1 MVDTMV
7 NFAVRG
13 APRTAIPFVIEGRAC
28 MLNRYPLWKYL
39 LILVVL
45 VVGLIYSLP
54 NLFPE
59 DPAIQLSS
67 AQGETLNERQIEHVE
82 NALGENG
89 IAVKG
94 VEEVNGLWLIRLR
107 NDNDQ
112 LNARDIAADL
122 LGNDATVALN
132 LAEATPAWL
141 QAFSASPM
149 TLGLD
154 LRGGVHF
161 LLEVDMDAAL
171 TQRLEVNA
179 SAMRELLRS
188 ERIRYRNTDVEGRS
202 LSIDFASTEDRDN
215 ARRLISRDFPNFD
228 YTNEGSGRSSR
239 LVMALSDQTINE
251 IQDYAINQNLTTLR
265 NRVNELGV
273 AEPMVQRQG
282 PNQIVVELPGVQ
294 DTVAAKRIV
303 GATANLEFRLEAR
316 NDTPSMETETH
327 VFRNDASRSA
337 ELMRD
342 VIITG
347 DSVSSASNSFDENGR
362 PQVNINLDG
371 TGGTLMNRATRTNIG
386 RNMAVLFIE
395 HKSEDTVVI
404 DPETGEETIERE
416 PYVERGLISLAT
428 IQSALG
434 NSFRITGLD
443 SPTEAAELSLLLR
456 SGALAAPIYFVQE
469 RTIGP
474 SLGAENIQR
483 GLLSVQV
490 GLLLLVL
497 FMLARYKVF
506 GIFANIA
513 LALNLTI
520 LVAVMSMLG
529 ATLTLPGIAGIVL
542 TLGMAVDANV
552 LIFERIRE
560 ELRNGLSIQQ
570 AIHAGYE
577 RAFTSIVDANI
588 TTLLVAI
595 ILFSIG
601 TGPVKGFAVT
611 LSIGILTSM
620 FTALMVTRALVNLTY
635 GSRPVKKLWI

>member
-1 MVDTMV
+1 
-7 NFAVRG
+7 
-13 APRTAIPFVIEGRAC
+13 

-54 NLFPE
+54 NLFPA
-59 DPAIQLSS
+59 DPAIQVSD
-67 AQGETLNERQIEHVE
+67 AQGNALDERQITRVE
-82 NALGENG
+82 EALSERD
-89 IAVKG
+89 IAVKA
-94 VEEVNGLWLIRLR
+94 VEENNGQWLIRLQS
-107 NDNDQ
+107 DDDQ
-112 LNARDIAADL
+112 LDARDIAAEV
-122 LGNDATVALN
+122 LGPNATVALN
-132 LAEATPAWL
+132 LADATPGWL

-171 TQRLEVNA
+171 AQRLEVNA

-188 ERIRYRNTDVEGRS
+188 ERIRYRNTTIDGRS
-202 LSIDFASTEDRDN
+202 LSIDFASSEDRDA
-215 ARRLISRDFPNFD
+215 ARRLISRDFPNFE
-228 YTNEGSGRSSR
+228 YTSEGDGRASS
-239 LVMALSDQTINE
+239 LVMTLSDVTVNE

-282 PNQIVVELPGVQ
+282 PSQIVVELPGVQ

-316 NDTPSMETETH
+316 PDTPDAETERFE
-327 VFRNDASRSA
+327 FRNNPSRSA

-395 HKSEDTVVI
+395 HKSEDRIEV
-404 DPETGEETIERE
+404 DPETGEETIVRE
-416 PYVERGLISLAT
+416 PYTERGLISLAT

-443 SPTEAAELSLLLR
+443 SPTEAAELALLLR
-456 SGALAAPIYFVQE
+456 SGSLAAPIYFVQE

-474 SLGAENIQR
+474 SLGAENIER
-483 GLLSVQV
+483 GLLSVQI
-490 GLLLLVL
+490 GLLLVVL
-497 FMLARYKVF
+497 FMLVRYKVF
-506 GIFANIA
+506 GVFANIA
-513 LALNLTI
+513 LALNLTL

-560 ELRNGLSIQQ
+560 ELRNGMSIQQ
-570 AIHAGYE
+570 AIYAGYE

-588 TTLLVAI
+588 TTLLVAV

-620 FTALMVTRALVNLTY
+620 FTALLVTRAMVNLTY
-635 GSRPVKKLWI
+635 GGKPVKKLWI

>member
-1 MVDTMV
+1 
-7 NFAVRG
+7 
-13 APRTAIPFVIEGRAC
+13 

-59 DPAIQLSS
+59 DPAIQISS
-67 AQGETLNERQIEHVE
+67 AQGDSLDERQLDRIETALIE
-82 NALGENG
+82 NDIEIKALEEMNG
-89 IAVKG
+89 Q
-94 VEEVNGLWLIRLR
+94 WLIRLEH
-107 NDNDQ
+107 DDDQ

-122 LGNDATVALN
+122 VGDDATVALN
-132 LAEATPAWL
+132 LAEATPGWL

-171 TQRLEVNA
+171 TQRLEVNG
-179 SAMRELLRS
+179 SAMRELLRG
-188 ERIRYRNTDVEGRS
+188 ERIRYRNTDVEDRS
-202 LSIDFASTEDRDN
+202 LSIDFASAEDRDT
-215 ARRLISRDFPNFD
+215 ARSLISRDFPEFE
-228 YTNEGSGRSSR
+228 YSSEGDGRAST
-239 LVMALSDQTINE
+239 LVMTLSDQSVSE

-282 PNQIVVELPGVQ
+282 PNQIVVELPGIQ

-316 NDTPSMETETH
+316 SDTPEIETESHT
-327 VFRNDASRSA
+327 FRNDSSRTA

-347 DSVSSASNSFDENGR
+347 DSVSSASNNFDENGR
-362 PQVNINLDG
+362 PQVNIDLDG

-395 HKSEDTVVI
+395 HKSEDTTVV

-443 SPTEAAELSLLLR
+443 SPTEAAELALLLR
-456 SGALAAPIYFVQE
+456 SGSLAAPIYFVQE

-474 SLGAENIQR
+474 SLGAENIER
-483 GLLSVQV
+483 GLLSVQI
-490 GLLLLVL
+490 GLLLVVL
-497 FMLARYKVF
+497 FMLVRYKVF
-506 GIFANIA
+506 GVFAKIA
-513 LALNLTI
+513 LALNLTL
-520 LVAVMSMLG
+520 LVAAMSMLG
-529 ATLTLPGIAGIVL
+529 ATLTLPGIAG
-542 TLGMAVDANV
+542 
-552 LIFERIRE
+552 
-560 ELRNGLSIQQ
+560 
-570 AIHAGYE
+570 
-577 RAFTSIVDANI
+577 
-588 TTLLVAI
+588 
-595 ILFSIG
+595 
-601 TGPVKGFAVT
+601 
-611 LSIGILTSM
+611 
-620 FTALMVTRALVNLTY
+620 
-635 GSRPVKKLWI
+635 

>member
-1 MVDTMV
+1 
-7 NFAVRG
+7 
-13 APRTAIPFVIEGRAC
+13 

-67 AQGETLNERQIEHVE
+67 SQGETLNERQIERVE
-82 NALGENG
+82 SALGENG

-132 LAEATPAWL
+132 LAEATPTWL

-202 LSIDFASTEDRDN
+202 LSIDFANAEDRDN

-265 NRVNELGV
+265 NRVNELG
-273 AEPMVQRQG
+273 
-282 PNQIVVELPGVQ
+282 
-294 DTVAAKRIV
+294 
-303 GATANLEFRLEAR
+303 
-316 NDTPSMETETH
+316 
-327 VFRNDASRSA
+327 
-337 ELMRD
+337 
-342 VIITG
+342 
-347 DSVSSASNSFDENGR
+347 
-362 PQVNINLDG
+362 
-371 TGGTLMNRATRTNIG
+371 
-386 RNMAVLFIE
+386 
-395 HKSEDTVVI
+395 
-404 DPETGEETIERE
+404 
-416 PYVERGLISLAT
+416 
-428 IQSALG
+428 
-434 NSFRITGLD
+434 
-443 SPTEAAELSLLLR
+443 
-456 SGALAAPIYFVQE
+456 
-469 RTIGP
+469 
-474 SLGAENIQR
+474 
-483 GLLSVQV
+483 
-490 GLLLLVL
+490 
-497 FMLARYKVF
+497 
-506 GIFANIA
+506 
-513 LALNLTI
+513 
-520 LVAVMSMLG
+520 
-529 ATLTLPGIAGIVL
+529 
-542 TLGMAVDANV
+542 
-552 LIFERIRE
+552 
-560 ELRNGLSIQQ
+560 
-570 AIHAGYE
+570 
-577 RAFTSIVDANI
+577 
-588 TTLLVAI
+588 
-595 ILFSIG
+595 
-601 TGPVKGFAVT
+601 
-611 LSIGILTSM
+611 
-620 FTALMVTRALVNLTY
+620 
-635 GSRPVKKLWI
+635 

>member
-1 MVDTMV
+1 MVSAMV
-7 NFAVRG
+7 NLAAHSESMRS
-13 APRTAIPFVIEGRAC
+13 IPFVIEGRAC

-45 VVGLIYSLP
+45 VAGLIYALP

-59 DPAIQLSS
+59 DPAVQISS
-67 AQGETLNERQIEHVE
+67 AETGETLDESEIERVEDALNDEDVAIKAIEQ
-82 NALGENG
+82 NG
-89 IAVKG
+89 QQ
-94 VEEVNGLWLIRLR
+94 WLIRLS
-107 NDNDQ
+107 DSDDQ
-112 LNARDIAADL
+112 LRAQEIASDL
-122 LGNDATVALN
+122 LGDDATVALN
-132 LAEATPAWL
+132 LAEATPDWL

-161 LLEVDMDAAL
+161 LLEVDMEAAL
-171 TQRLEVNA
+171 TQRLEVNG
-179 SAMRELLRS
+179 SAMRELLR
-188 ERIRYRNTDVEGRS
+188 EEGIRYRNTEVEERS
-202 LSIDFASTEDRDN
+202 LSIDFAGEEDRN
-215 ARRLISRDFPNFD
+215 EARGLISREFPEFE
-228 YTNEGSGRSSR
+228 YSSEEEGRAAR
-239 LVMALSDQTINE
+239 LVMTLTDESVNE

-282 PNQIVVELPGVQ
+282 PDRIVVELPGVQ
-294 DTVAAKRIV
+294 DTVEAKRVV

-316 NDTPSMETETH
+316 SDAPDNETESFS
-327 VFRNDASRSA
+327 FRNDESRSA
-337 ELMRD
+337 DLMRD
-342 VIITG
+342 VIVTG
-347 DSVSSASNSFDENGR
+347 DSVSDASRNFDENGR
-362 PQVNINLDG
+362 PQVNIDLDG
-371 TGGTLMNRATRTNIG
+371 TGGTLMNRATRSNIG

-395 HKSEDTVVI
+395 HKTKERTVIED
-404 DPETGEETIERE
+404 GEEVTERE

-434 NSFRITGLD
+434 NSFRITGLE
-443 SPTEAAELSLLLR
+443 SPTEAEELALLLR
-456 SGALAAPIYFVQE
+456 SGSLAAPIYFVQE

-474 SLGAENIQR
+474 SLGADNIER

-490 GLLLLVL
+490 GLLLVAL
-497 FMLARYKVF
+497 FMLIRYKVF

-513 LALNLTI
+513 LALNLALLT
-520 LVAVMSMLG
+520 AAMSLLG

-570 AIHAGYE
+570 AIYAGYE
-577 RAFTSIVDANI
+577 RAFTSIIDANI
-588 TTLLVAI
+588 TTLLVAV

-620 FTALMVTRALVNLTY
+620 FTALMVTRAMVNLTY
-635 GSRPVKKLWI
+635 GSKPVKKLWI

>member
-1 MVDTMV
+1 
-7 NFAVRG
+7 
-13 APRTAIPFVIEGRAC
+13 

-54 NLFPE
+54 NLFPA

-67 AQGETLNERQIEHVE
+67 AQGETLELRQVQRVE
-82 NALGENG
+82 SALEENG
-89 IAVKG
+89 IAVKAS
-94 VEEVNGLWLIRLR
+94 EQENGQWLIRLR
-107 NDNDQ
+107 SDEDQ
-112 LNARDIAADL
+112 LSARDIAADV
-122 LGNDATVALN
+122 LGGNATVALN
-132 LAEATPAWL
+132 LAEATPGWL

-171 TQRLEVNA
+171 AQRLEVNA

-188 ERIRYRNTDVEGRS
+188 ERIRYRNTDVEGRT
-202 LSIDFASTEDRDN
+202 LSIDFASSEDRDN

-228 YTNEGSGRSSR
+228 YASEGSDRASR
-239 LVMALSDQTINE
+239 LVMTLSDQTVSE

-282 PNQIVVELPGVQ
+282 PSQIVVELPGVQ

-316 NDTPSMETETH
+316 NDTPTAETETH
-327 VFRNDASRSA
+327 VFRNDSARSA

-395 HKSEDTVVI
+395 HKSEDTVVT

-443 SPTEAAELSLLLR
+443 SPTEAAELALLLR
-456 SGALAAPIYFVQE
+456 SGSLAAPIYFVQE

-474 SLGAENIQR
+474 SLGAENIER
-483 GLLSVQV
+483 GLLSVQI
-490 GLLLLVL
+490 GLLLVVL

-506 GIFANIA
+506 GIFANVA
-513 LALNLTI
+513 LALNLTL

-588 TTLLVAI
+588 TTLLVAV

-620 FTALMVTRALVNLTY
+620 FTALMVTRAMVNLTY
-635 GSRPVKKLWI
+635 GSKPVKKLWI

>member
-1 MVDTMV
+1 
-7 NFAVRG
+7 
-13 APRTAIPFVIEGRAC
+13 

-39 LILVVL
+39 LILIVL
-45 VVGLIYSLP
+45 LVGLVYSLP

-59 DPAIQLSS
+59 DPAIQISS
-67 AQGETLNERQIEHVE
+67 ERGDATVDERQLERIQSSLADAGIEIKDVE
-82 NALGENG
+82 SSPTSTLLRLGNPDAQLAARDRVAAMLGE
-89 IAVKG
+89 
-94 VEEVNGLWLIRLR
+94 EYM
-107 NDNDQ
+107 
-112 LNARDIAADL
+112 
-122 LGNDATVALN
+122 VALN
-132 LAEATPAWL
+132 LAESTPAWL
-141 QAFSASPM
+141 QSLSASPM

-161 LLEVDMDAAL
+161 LLEVDMAAAVA
-171 TQRLEVNA
+171 QRLEVNA
-179 SAMRELLRS
+179 SAMREQLRD
-188 ERIRYRNTDVEGRS
+188 ERIRYRHTRIDGRTLTLTFTD
-202 LSIDFASTEDRDN
+202 AEDRN
-215 ARRLISRDFPNFD
+215 TARNLISREFPDFQYENLGD
-228 YTNEGSGRSSR
+228 GRGA
-239 LVMALSDQTINE
+239 ALAMTLTDQAVNA

-273 AEPMVQRQG
+273 AEPLVQRQG
-282 PNQIVVELPGVQ
+282 PDRIVVELPGVQ
-294 DTVAAKRIV
+294 DTAEAKRIV

-316 NDTPSMETETH
+316 PDTPDSEIETLT
-327 VFRNDASRSA
+327 FRNAPSRSA
-337 ELMRD
+337 DLMRD

-347 DSVSSASNSFDENGR
+347 DQVSNANRSFDENGR

-386 RNMAVLFIE
+386 RNMAVVYIE
-395 HKSEDTVVI
+395 HKTRDSVKVIDGEKTVVR
-404 DPETGEETIERE
+404 DPYT
-416 PYVERGLISLAT
+416 ERGIISLAT

-456 SGALAAPIYFVQE
+456 SGSLAAPIYFVQE

-474 SLGAENIQR
+474 SLGAENIKR
-483 GLLSVQV
+483 GVMSVQI
-490 GLLLLVL
+490 GLLLVVL
-497 FMLARYKVF
+497 FMLIRYKVF
-506 GIFANIA
+506 GIFANLA
-513 LALNLTI
+513 LALNLTL
-520 LVAVMSMLG
+520 LVAAMSMLG

-560 ELRNGLSIQQ
+560 ELRTGLSVQQ

-588 TTLLVAI
+588 TTLLVAV

-611 LSIGILTSM
+611 LSLGILTSL
-620 FTALMVTRALVNLTY
+620 FTALMVTRAMVNLVY
-635 GSRPVKKLWI
+635 GGKPVKKLWI

>member
-1 MVDTMV
+1 
-7 NFAVRG
+7 
-13 APRTAIPFVIEGRAC
+13 

-45 VVGLIYSLP
+45 VAGLIYSLP
-54 NLFPE
+54 NLFPA
-59 DPAIQLSS
+59 DPAIQVSD
-67 AQGETLNERQIEHVE
+67 AQGNALDERQITRVE
-82 NALGENG
+82 EALSERD
-89 IAVKG
+89 IAVKA
-94 VEEVNGLWLIRLR
+94 VEENNGQWLIRLQS
-107 NDNDQ
+107 DDDQ
-112 LNARDIAADL
+112 LDARDIAAEV
-122 LGNDATVALN
+122 LGPNATVALN
-132 LAEATPAWL
+132 LADATPGWL

-171 TQRLEVNA
+171 AQRLEVNA
-179 SAMRELLRS
+179 SAIRELLRS
-188 ERIRYRNTDVEGRS
+188 ERIRYRNTTIDDRS
-202 LSIDFASTEDRDN
+202 LSIDFASSEDRDA
-215 ARRLISRDFPNFD
+215 ARRLISRDFPNFE
-228 YTNEGSGRSSR
+228 YTSEGDGRASS
-239 LVMALSDQTINE
+239 LVMTLSDVTVNE

-282 PNQIVVELPGVQ
+282 PSQIVVELPGVQ

-316 NDTPSMETETH
+316 NDTPDAETERFE
-327 VFRNDASRSA
+327 FRNDPARSA

-395 HKSEDTVVI
+395 HKSEDRIEV
-404 DPETGEETIERE
+404 DPETGEETIVRE
-416 PYVERGLISLAT
+416 PYTERGLISLAT

-443 SPTEAAELSLLLR
+443 SPTEAAELALLLR
-456 SGALAAPIYFVQE
+456 SGSLAAPIYFVQE

-474 SLGAENIQR
+474 SLGAENIER
-483 GLLSVQV
+483 GLLSVQI
-490 GLLLLVL
+490 GLLLVVL
-497 FMLARYKVF
+497 FMLVRYKVF
-506 GIFANIA
+506 GVFANIA
-513 LALNLTI
+513 LALNLTL

-560 ELRNGLSIQQ
+560 ELRNGMSIQQ
-570 AIHAGYE
+570 AIYAGYE

-588 TTLLVAI
+588 TTLLVAV

-620 FTALMVTRALVNLTY
+620 FTALLVTRAMVNLAY
-635 GSRPVKKLWI
+635 GGKHVKKLWI

>member
-1 MVDTMV
+1 
-7 NFAVRG
+7 
-13 APRTAIPFVIEGRAC
+13 

-54 NLFPE
+54 NLFPA
-59 DPAIQLSS
+59 DPAIQVSD
-67 AQGETLNERQIEHVE
+67 AQGNALDERQITRVE
-82 NALGENG
+82 EALSESD
-89 IAVKG
+89 IAVKA
-94 VEEVNGLWLIRLR
+94 VEETNGQWLIRLQS
-107 NDNDQ
+107 DDDQ
-112 LNARDIAADL
+112 LDARDIAADV
-122 LGNDATVALN
+122 LGPNATVALN
-132 LAEATPAWL
+132 LADATPEWL
-141 QAFSASPM
+141 QAFAASPM

-161 LLEVDMDAAL
+161 LLEVDMEAAL

-188 ERIRYRNTDVEGRS
+188 ERIRYRNTTIDDRS
-202 LSIDFASTEDRDN
+202 LSIDFASSEDRDA
-215 ARRLISRDFPNFD
+215 ARRLISRDFPNFE
-228 YTNEGSGRSSR
+228 YTNEGDGRASS
-239 LVMALSDQTINE
+239 LVMTLSDVTVNE

-282 PNQIVVELPGVQ
+282 PSQIVVELPGVQ

-316 NDTPSMETETH
+316 NDTPDAETERFE
-327 VFRNDASRSA
+327 FRNDPSRSA

-395 HKSEDTVVI
+395 HKSEDRIEV
-404 DPETGEETIERE
+404 DPETGEETIVRE
-416 PYVERGLISLAT
+416 PYTERGLISLAT

-443 SPTEAAELSLLLR
+443 SPTEAAELALLLR
-456 SGALAAPIYFVQE
+456 SGSLAAPIYFVQE

-474 SLGAENIQR
+474 SLGAENIER
-483 GLLSVQV
+483 GLLSVQI
-490 GLLLLVL
+490 GLLLVVL
-497 FMLARYKVF
+497 FMLVRYKVF
-506 GIFANIA
+506 GVFANVA
-513 LALNLTI
+513 LALNLTL

-560 ELRNGLSIQQ
+560 ELRNGMSIQQ
-570 AIHAGYE
+570 AIYAGYE

-588 TTLLVAI
+588 TTLLVAV

-620 FTALMVTRALVNLTY
+620 FTALLVTRAMVNLTY
-635 GSRPVKKLWI
+635 GGKPVKKLWI

>member
-1 MVDTMV
+1 
-7 NFAVRG
+7 
-13 APRTAIPFVIEGRAC
+13 

-59 DPAIQLSS
+59 DPAIQISS
-67 AQGETLNERQIEHVE
+67 AQGDSLDERQIDRVE
-82 NALGENG
+82 TALSENDIAIKALEEENG
-89 IAVKG
+89 Q
-94 VEEVNGLWLIRLR
+94 WLIRLR
-107 NDNDQ
+107 HDDDQ
-112 LNARDIAADL
+112 LSARDIAADL

-132 LAEATPAWL
+132 LAEATPEWL

-161 LLEVDMDAAL
+161 LLEVDMEAAL
-171 TQRLEVNA
+171 TQRLEVNG
-179 SAMRELLRS
+179 SAMRELLRN
-188 ERIRYRNTDVEGRS
+188 ERIRYRNTDIEERS
-202 LSIDFASTEDRDN
+202 LSIDFASTEDRDT
-215 ARRLISRDFPNFD
+215 ARSLISRDFPEFE
-228 YTNEGSGRSSR
+228 YSSEGDGRAST
-239 LVMALSDQTINE
+239 LVMTLSDQSVNE

-282 PNQIVVELPGVQ
+282 PNQIVVELPGIQ

-316 NDTPSMETETH
+316 NDTPDNETEILT
-327 VFRNDASRSA
+327 FRNEPSRSA

-362 PQVNINLDG
+362 PQVNIDLDG

-395 HKSEDTVVI
+395 HKSEDTVVV

-443 SPTEAAELSLLLR
+443 SPTEAAELALLLR
-456 SGALAAPIYFVQE
+456 SGSLAAPIYFVQE

-474 SLGAENIQR
+474 SLGAENIER
-483 GLLSVQV
+483 GLLSVQI
-490 GLLLLVL
+490 GLLLVVL
-497 FMLARYKVF
+497 FMLVRYKVF
-506 GIFANIA
+506 GVFANIA
-513 LALNLTI
+513 LALNLTL

-560 ELRNGLSIQQ
+560 ELRNGMSVQQ
-570 AIHAGYE
+570 AIQAGYE

-588 TTLLVAI
+588 TTLLVAV

-601 TGPVKGFAVT
+601 SGPVKGFAVT
-611 LSIGILTSM
+611 LSIGILTSL
-620 FTALMVTRALVNLTY
+620 FTALMVTRAMVNLAY
-635 GSRPVKKLWI
+635 GSKPVKKLWI

>member
-1 MVDTMV
+1 
-7 NFAVRG
+7 
-13 APRTAIPFVIEGRAC
+13 

-45 VVGLIYSLP
+45 AVGLIYSLP

-59 DPAIQLSS
+59 DPAVQISS
-67 AQGETLNERQIEHVE
+67 AQGDSLDERQINLVE
-82 NALGENG
+82 AALTESDIDIKAIEEENG
-89 IAVKG
+89 Q
-94 VEEVNGLWLIRLR
+94 WLIRLR
-107 NDNDQ
+107 HDDDQ
-112 LNARDIAADL
+112 LNARDIATDV
-122 LGNDATVALN
+122 LGSDATVALN
-132 LAEATPAWL
+132 LAEATPGWL
-141 QAFSASPM
+141 QSFSASPM

-188 ERIRYRNTDVEGRS
+188 ERIRYRNTDVEDRS
-202 LSIDFASTEDRDN
+202 LSIDFASAEDRDT
-215 ARRLISRDFPNFD
+215 ARRLITRDFPDFEYSNAGD
-228 YTNEGSGRSSR
+228 GRASS
-239 LVMALSDQTINE
+239 LAMTLSDQSVSS

-316 NDTPSMETETH
+316 NDTPVNETETLT
-327 VFRNDASRSA
+327 FRNDSSRSA

-395 HKSEDTVVI
+395 HKSEDTVVV
-404 DPETGEETIERE
+404 DPETGEETLERE

-443 SPTEAAELSLLLR
+443 SPTEASELALLLR
-456 SGALAAPIYFVQE
+456 SGSLAAPIYFVQE

-474 SLGAENIQR
+474 SLGAENIER
-483 GLLSVQV
+483 GLLSVQI
-490 GLLLLVL
+490 GLLLIVI
-497 FMLARYKVF
+497 FMLVRYKVF
-506 GIFANIA
+506 GVFANIA
-513 LALNLTI
+513 LALNLTL

-560 ELRNGLSIQQ
+560 ELRNGLSVQQ
-570 AIHAGYE
+570 AIQAGYE

-601 TGPVKGFAVT
+601 SGPVKGFAVT
-611 LSIGILTSM
+611 LSIGILTSL
-620 FTALMVTRALVNLTY
+620 FTALMVTRAMVNLAY
-635 GSRPVKKLWI
+635 GSKPVKKLWI

>member
-1 MVDTMV
+1 
-7 NFAVRG
+7 
-13 APRTAIPFVIEGRAC
+13 

-67 AQGETLNERQIEHVE
+67 AQGEMLDERQIERVE
-82 NALGENG
+82 NALDDNG
-89 IAVKG
+89 IGVKAA
-94 VEEVNGLWLIRLR
+94 EEVNGQWLIRLR
-107 NDNDQ
+107 SDDDQ
-112 LNARDIAADL
+112 LNARDIAAEL
-122 LGNDATVALN
+122 LGSDATVALN
-132 LAEATPAWL
+132 LAEATPGWL

-188 ERIRYRNTDVEGRS
+188 ERIRYRNTEVEERT
-202 LSIDFASTEDRDN
+202 LSIDFANSEDRDN
-215 ARRLISRDFPNFD
+215 ARRLISRDFPDFE
-228 YTNEGSGRSSR
+228 YSTEGSGRSSS
-239 LVMALSDQTINE
+239 LAMTLSDQTINE

-316 NDTPSMETETH
+316 NDTPDAETETLA
-327 VFRNDASRSA
+327 FRNDSARSA

-395 HKSEDTVVI
+395 HKSEDTVVV
-404 DPETGEETIERE
+404 DPDTGEETIERE

-456 SGALAAPIYFVQE
+456 SGSLAAPIYFVQE

-513 LALNLTI
+513 LGLNLTI

-588 TTLLVAI
+588 TTLLVAV

-620 FTALMVTRALVNLTY
+620 FTALMVTRAMVNLTY
-635 GSRPVKKLWI
+635 GSKPVKKLWI

>member
-1 MVDTMV
+1 
-7 NFAVRG
+7 
-13 APRTAIPFVIEGRAC
+13 

-39 LILVVL
+39 LILAVL
-45 VVGLIYSLP
+45 IGGLVYSLP

-59 DPAIQLSS
+59 DPAVQVSSERGDASVDARQLERIRESLR
-67 AQGETLNERQIEHVE
+67 ETGIEIKAVE
-82 NALGENG
+82 DEDNRL
-89 IAVKG
+89 
-94 VEEVNGLWLIRLR
+94 LIRLL
-107 NDNDQ
+107 DADDQ
-112 LNARDIAADL
+112 IKARDRIAAL
-122 LGNDATVALN
+122 LGDEYVVALN
-132 LAEATPAWL
+132 LAESTPAWL
-141 QAFSASPM
+141 QSLSASPM

-171 TQRLEVNA
+171 EQRLEVNA
-179 SAMRELLRS
+179 SAMRDLLRG
-188 ERIRYRNTDVEGRS
+188 ERIRYRDTEVDGRTV
-202 LSIDFASTEDRDN
+202 SIAFASDEDRDE
-215 ARRLISRDFPNFD
+215 ARRLISREFPDFD
-228 YTNEGSGRSSR
+228 YASEGEDRGAR
-239 LVMALSDQTINE
+239 LVMTMTDQAVNE
-251 IQDYAINQNLTTLR
+251 LQDYAINQNLTTLR

-282 PNQIVVELPGVQ
+282 PARIVVELPGVQ
-294 DTVAAKRIV
+294 DTVAAKRVV

-316 NDTPSMETETH
+316 PDTPDAEVETFS
-327 VFRNDASRSA
+327 FRNDESRTA
-337 ELMRD
+337 DLMRD

-347 DSVSSASNSFDENGR
+347 DSVSSASRSFDENGR

-395 HKSEDTVVI
+395 HKTRDRVVI
-404 DPETGEETIERE
+404 EDGEEVTVRD
-416 PYVERGLISLAT
+416 PYTERGLISLAT

-443 SPTEAAELSLLLR
+443 SPTEAAELALLLR
-456 SGALAAPIYFVQE
+456 SGSLAAPIYFVQE

-474 SLGAENIQR
+474 SLGAENIER
-483 GLLSVQV
+483 GVMSVQI
-490 GLLLLVL
+490 GLLLVVL
-497 FMLARYKVF
+497 FMLVRYKVF
-506 GIFANIA
+506 GVFANVA
-513 LALNLTI
+513 LALNLT
-520 LVAVMSMLG
+520 LVVAAMSLLG

-560 ELRNGLSIQQ
+560 ELRGGLSVQQ

-577 RAFTSIVDANI
+577 RAFTSIIDANI
-588 TTLLVAI
+588 TTLLVAV

-611 LSIGILTSM
+611 LSLGIMTSL
-620 FTALMVTRALVNLTY
+620 FTALLVTRAMVNLIY
-635 GSRPVKKLWI
+635 GGKPVKKLWI

>member
-1 MVDTMV
+1 MMV
-7 NFAVRG
+7 NFAVHESVHS
-13 APRTAIPFVIEGRAC
+13 IPFVIEGRAC

-39 LILVVL
+39 LILAVL
-45 VVGLIYSLP
+45 MVGLIYSLP

-59 DPAIQLSS
+59 DPAIQISS
-67 AQGETLNERQIEHVE
+67 AQGDSLDERQIDRVE
-82 NALGENG
+82 TALIENDIDVKALEEENG
-89 IAVKG
+89 Q
-94 VEEVNGLWLIRLR
+94 WLIRLR
-107 NDNDQ
+107 RNDDQ
-112 LNARDIAADL
+112 LTARDIAADL
-122 LGNDATVALN
+122 LGDNATVALN
-132 LAEATPAWL
+132 LAEATPEWL

-161 LLEVDMDAAL
+161 LLEVDMEAAL

-179 SAMRELLRS
+179 SAMRELLRG
-188 ERIRYRNTDVEGRS
+188 ERIRYRNTAVEERS
-202 LSIDFASTEDRDN
+202 LSIDFASAEDRDT
-215 ARRLISRDFPNFD
+215 ARSLISRDFPDFE
-228 YTNEGSGRSSR
+228 YSSEGDGRAST
-239 LVMALSDQTINE
+239 LVMTLSDQSINE

-282 PNQIVVELPGVQ
+282 PNKIVVELPGIQ

-316 NDTPSMETETH
+316 NDAPDNETETLT
-327 VFRNDASRSA
+327 FRNESSRSA

-362 PQVNINLDG
+362 PQVNIDLDG

-395 HKSEDTVVI
+395 HKSEDTVVV

-416 PYVERGLISLAT
+416 PYIERGLISLAT

-443 SPTEAAELSLLLR
+443 SPTEAAELALLLR
-456 SGALAAPIYFVQE
+456 SGSLAAPIYFVQE

-474 SLGAENIQR
+474 SLGAENIER
-483 GLLSVQV
+483 GLLSVQI
-490 GLLLLVL
+490 GLLLVVL
-497 FMLARYKVF
+497 FMLVRYKVF
-506 GIFANIA
+506 GLFANIA
-513 LALNLTI
+513 LALNLTL

-570 AIHAGYE
+570 AIQAGYE
-577 RAFTSIVDANI
+577 RAFTSIIDANI
-588 TTLLVAI
+588 TTLLVAV

-611 LSIGILTSM
+611 LSIGILTSL
-620 FTALMVTRALVNLTY
+620 FTALMVTRAMVNLAY
-635 GSRPVKKLWI
+635 GSKPVKKLWI

>member
-1 MVDTMV
+1 
-7 NFAVRG
+7 
-13 APRTAIPFVIEGRAC
+13 

-39 LILVVL
+39 MILVIL
-45 VVGLIYSLP
+45 VAGLIYSLP

-59 DPAIQLSS
+59 DPAVQISS
-67 AQGETLNERQIEHVE
+67 AQND
-82 NALGENG
+82 
-89 IAVKG
+89 IAVAQRDIER
-94 VEEVNGLWLIRLR
+94 VESTLADNDIEVKAVEKTGSQWLIRLQ
-107 NDNDQ
+107 DDDDQ
-112 LNARDIAADL
+112 LRARDLISET
-122 LGNDATVALN
+122 LGNDVTVALN
-132 LAEATPAWL
+132 LAEATPGWL

-161 LLEVDMDAAL
+161 LLEVDMEAAL

-179 SAMRELLRS
+179 SAMRELLRD
-188 ERIRYRNTDVEGRS
+188 ERIRYRNTEIEQRS
-202 LSIDFASTEDRDN
+202 VSLEFIDAEDRDS
-215 ARRLISRDFPNFD
+215 ARSLISREFPDFD
-228 YTNEGSGRSSR
+228 YQSEGEGRGASLEMTLTDES
-239 LVMALSDQTINE
+239 VNE

-273 AEPMVQRQG
+273 AEPLVQRQG

-294 DTVAAKRIV
+294 DTTAAKRIV

-316 NDTPSMETETH
+316 PDTPENETESYP
-327 VFRNDASRSA
+327 FRNEPSRSA

-347 DSVSSASNSFDENGR
+347 DSVSSANHSFDENGR
-362 PQVNINLDG
+362 SQVNIDLDG

-395 HKSEDTVVI
+395 HKSEERTVT
-404 DPETGEETIERE
+404 DPETGEETTVRD
-416 PYVERGLISLAT
+416 PYVERGIISLAT

-443 SPTEAAELSLLLR
+443 SPTEASELALLLR
-456 SGALAAPIYFVQE
+456 SGSLAAPIYFAQE

-474 SLGAENIQR
+474 SLGQENIER
-483 GLLSVQV
+483 GIMSVQI
-490 GLLLLVL
+490 GLLLVVL
-497 FMLARYKVF
+497 FMLVRYKVF
-506 GIFANIA
+506 GVFANIA
-513 LALNLTI
+513 LAFNLTL

-588 TTLLVAI
+588 TTLLVAV

-620 FTALMVTRALVNLTY
+620 FTALLVTRAMVNLTY
-635 GSRPVKKLWI
+635 GSKPVKKLWI